1 MDATT
6 NVMTARELAA
16 QLRLRCATATLA
28 KQQAKKRVTK
38 MLAAQGRRVHE
49 FSAKELSLLA
59 EDYLAKHREELMA
72 QAAMVAEQILRK
84 R

>member
-1 MDATT
+1 MENAT
-6 NVMTARELAA
+6 VQTAREMKA

-28 KQQAKKRVTK
+28 KQQAKKSVTK

-72 QAAMVAEQILRK
+72 KAKVCAEEILTK
-84 R
+84 RR